1 LAGVAVDSYTLS
13 IKPRSILILT
23 AIQMEARAV
32 AKALGVRL
40 GQDSVAVPG
49 ISSPLWIR
57 TIGMRAADLPTE
69 FSPDELECVILAG
82 FAGALSTNLGVG
94 DIVIEGTGKQG
105 LHPDWHLG
113 KIHTSR
119 DLLESPDQKSQLFAQ
134 TGALAVDMEAAIVQE
149 WLERGMAFQPMKTTI
164 RDEAFNTSKTIDAS
178 SVQPGPEARAT
189 AVPFI
194 HLRAISDSAVDAVN
208 PIVMSIVDCHGR
220 IKAGKLAVALLLNPS
235 LIWQLLKLGS
245 HSKHAAKAL
254 GQAICRLLMMRS
266 SERAGHDLP
275 TK

>member
-1 LAGVAVDSYTLS
+1 
-13 IKPRSILILT
+13 
-23 AIQMEARAV
+23 MEARAV

-40 GQDSVAVPG
+40 GHDSVAVPG
-49 ISSPLWIR
+49 ISFPLWIR
-57 TIGMRAADLPTE
+57 TIGMRAADLPTD

-82 FAGALSTNLGVG
+82 FAGALSTNLGIG

-105 LHPDWHLG
+105 LPPDWHLG

-119 DLLESPDQKSQLFAQ
+119 DLLESPDQKSRLFAQ
-134 TGALAVDMEAAIVQE
+134 TGAMAVDMEAAIVQE
-149 WLERGMAFQPMKTTI
+149 WLERGMACQPMQTAI
-164 RDEAFNTSKTIDAS
+164 PDEAHNASKTNDAS
-178 SVQPGPEARAT
+178 SAQPGPEARAT

-194 HLRAISDSAVDAVN
+194 HLRAISDAAVDSVN

-220 IKAGKLAVALLLNPS
+220 IKAGKLTVALLFHPS

-254 GQAICRLLMMRS
+254 GQAIRQHLMMRS